1 MSEFPKFELV
11 IVIIEARKS
20 KPMMLV
26 CLQVLGYSWLVSCW
40 WVKSALSLETN
51 GNGSAMWKM
60 IGLCTYLTALLQF
73 PLQVLYGSYLEM
85 VLRRLVWLY
94 KQPTFYYLLFSSVQ
108 HYVMSF
114 FVCVCAS
121 SDGEATALFLKDPI
135 NWSHTVTHN
144 LFVDSGGKIAKS
156 AILKSILYILNLR
169 ENHRKYQYKIK
180 KLRILWLCVLCV
192 RLVITVEPNDR
203 AWTVKLLLSFF

>member
-11 IVIIEARKS
+11 IVIIEARKN

-26 CLQVLGYSWLVSCW
+26 CLQVLGYRWLVSCW
-40 WVKSALSLETN
+40 WVKSALSLERN

-73 PLQVLYGSYLEM
+73 PLQVLYGSYLKM

-94 KQPTFYYLLFSSVQ
+94 KQPTFCSLLFSSLQ

-114 FVCVCAS
+114 FFCVAVLNLMGRLLLCFLRS
-121 SDGEATALFLKDPI
+121 LKSDHIQQPTICLWILVEILLNQLFL
-135 NWSHTVTHN
+135 N
-144 LFVDSGGKIAKS
+144 
-156 AILKSILYILNLR
+156 
-169 ENHRKYQYKIK
+169 QYY
-180 KLRILWLCVLCV
+180 
-192 RLVITVEPNDR
+192 T
-203 AWTVKLLLSFF
+203 F